1 MSNLASNQ
9 QTMELNEDNED
20 TTYQRR
26 LIHCALYS
34 IERDKHA
41 FGQCILCDASCKASH
56 LLNSIDNGHFG
67 LSPRYQNSQGIRAT

>member
-20 TTYQRR
+20 TTYQHR

-34 IERDKHA
+34 IEGNKHA
-41 FGQCILCDASCKASH
+41 VGQLGHAFFVM
-56 LLNSIDNGHFG
+56 LLAQSITSIEF
-67 LSPRYQNSQGIRAT
+67 Y